1 MIHMDGQSPSGFT
14 DSNYDGWRVGGHSLT
29 TVEPFDV
36 ARFVDLMNDEFQA
49 TAMSRLAFTGLD
61 FITAKDLL
69 NSGLDHFGMAEK
81 KGIFGIN
88 DYHEM
93 FQLYDADGDNLL
105 FKTEFLLAAKSLAEY
120 VNRFV

>member
-14 DSNYDGWRVGGHSLT
+14 NSNYDGWRVGGHSLA
-29 TVEPFDV
+29 TVEPIDV

-61 FITAKDLL
+61 FTTAKDLL
-69 NSGLDHFGMAEK
+69 ESGLDHFGMAE
-81 KGIFGIN
+81 FAHVAN
-88 DYHEM
+88 YEQ
-93 FQLYDADGDNLL
+93 FLVYDADGDNQL

-120 VNRFV
+120 VNTQI